1 MLVKYFKLIL
11 VYNLNMKTLGEN
23 LRELRKLNKISQKQF
38 AEKINT
44 TQQRVS
50 EWERNKIEP
59 SFYNIVK
66 ILKLYDITFEEL
78 IEDVEI

>member
-1 MLVKYFKLIL
+1 
-11 VYNLNMKTLGEN
+11 MKTLGEN
-23 LRELRKLNKISQKQF
+23 LKELRKLNKISQKQF

>member
-1 MLVKYFKLIL
+1 
-11 VYNLNMKTLGEN
+11 MKTLGEN